1 MYWKLNHSFRNSY
14 RTTFIYKEKTSLI
27 YNKMPIKPLDI
38 EHTTYVEIRLKVTI
52 SIKTERDTVCKMKDL
67 SHRPKAGLQHKYI
80 HTLH

>member
-1 MYWKLNHSFRNSY
+1 
-14 RTTFIYKEKTSLI
+14 
-27 YNKMPIKPLDI
+27 MPIKPLDI